1 MRRER
6 EMVGGSELERVGEK
20 SERERVVERERE
32 RGRTKG
38 RKMMYGK

>member
-6 EMVGGSELERVGEK
+6 EMVGGSELERVGEE
-20 SERERVVERERE
+20 SERERVVERE